1 MTKEQTYEVIKA
13 LAYGLDEVTVAE
25 CNDITVEQ
33 VRAVAEENRAQV
45 MAMRTELEE
54 VYPDAF

>member
-13 LAYGLDEVTVAE
+13 LAYGLDKASVAE
-25 CNDITVEQ
+25 CNGITAEQ
-33 VRAVAEENRAQV
+33 VHTVATENRAQV